1 MSDER
6 TVCHTPT
13 PGKQPTSIP
22 TWKYDAIRDAI
33 LTIVPTQAPGIVAKD
48 LPAMVAERLSADV
61 RQKLGSVA
69 WHTTTVKLNMEVD
82 GELARVAGAKP
93 QHLVRT

>member
-1 MSDER
+1 MSEAR

-22 TWKYDAIRDAI
+22 TWKYDAVRTAI
-33 LTIVPTQAPGIVAKD
+33 LEVVPSHAPGVVAKD
-48 LPAMVAERLSADV
+48 LPSMVADRLSDEV

-82 GELARVAGAKP
+82 GELERVAGAKP